1 MKINDTIKLTG
12 KNLAIIVL
20 LSQLAAC
27 NFLASAAGSVGGV
40 QNANADVYDT
50 VITAGETNNNADEV
64 GSTAINKILSWTAPA
79 TREDALPISMVEISG
94 YRVYYGTKQGEYGQ
108 YIDIADVYTD
118 EINLNVFNLESGT
131 YYLVVTTTG
140 TSGLE
145 SAFSETIVVE
155 V

>member
-1 MKINDTIKLTG
+1 
-12 KNLAIIVL
+12 
-20 LSQLAAC
+20 
-27 NFLASAAGSVGGV
+27 VG

-50 VITAGETNNNADEV
+50 VITAGETNNNVDEV
-64 GSTAINKILSWTAPA
+64 GSTAINKALSWTAPA
-79 TREDALPISMVEISG
+79 TREDVLPISMAEISG

-108 YIDIADVYTD
+108 YIDIDDVYTD

-131 YYLVVTTTG
+131 YYLVVTTID

-145 SAFSETIVVE
+145 SAFSEMIVVE